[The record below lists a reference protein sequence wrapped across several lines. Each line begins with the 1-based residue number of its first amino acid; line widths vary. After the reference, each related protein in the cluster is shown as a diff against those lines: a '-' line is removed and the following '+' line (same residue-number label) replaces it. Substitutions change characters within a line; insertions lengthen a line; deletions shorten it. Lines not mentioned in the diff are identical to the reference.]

1 MLEELVKHAGNIQ
14 KDIAL
19 QQIRD
24 RLATAFVEGE
34 LPRSLASVTEHVAY
48 LERLD
53 SPRQFMFALV
63 DFVLWLNGERT
74 KQDIPQAKVFK
85 DPFTLVKALPYDE
98 YRLQIEGKNIR
109 VFPSNIPIQG
119 IAGKRIE
126 VESWLR
132 RMLNEKFTVEVFI
145 LHEGSPCKLM
155 WLNEE
160 GMASVKINTGYQ
172 VKPLKTFLE
181 KP

>member
-1 MLEELVKHAGNIQ
+1 VLEELIKHAGNIQ
-14 KDIAL
+14 KDVAL

-34 LPRSLASVTEHVAY
+34 LPRSLASVTEHVTY
-48 LERLD
+48 LEQIN

-74 KQDIPQAKVFK
+74 KQEIPQARVLK
-85 DPFTLVKALPYDE
+85 DPFTLVRALPYDD
-98 YRLQIEGKNIR
+98 YRLQIEGKHIR
-109 VFPSNIPIQG
+109 VFPSTIPIQG

-126 VESWLR
+126 VEAWLR
-132 RMLNEKFTVEVFI
+132 RMLNDKFTVEVFI
-145 LHEGSPCKLM
+145 CHEGNPCQLM

-160 GMASVKINTGYQ
+160 GMASVKVDVGYQ
-172 VKPLKTFLE
+172 VKPLKAFLE